1 MPLGRFLEIS
11 LAATDVAESLA
22 FYESLGFVQASV
34 GEAWQHPYAV
44 VTDGRVSLGLH
55 GLEFE
60 SPLPTWVAPSLRER
74 LDALAALGVTIED
87 ARLDDVSMH
96 RALLRDPSGQPLRL
110 LEARTFSPP
119 ALSPAHSSALGYF
132 EEFALATPDLAAAS
146 AFWERLGFVAF
157 EPVLEPL
164 PKVVAA
170 SRDLNVGLYAID
182 LQAPVLVFT
191 DAAMPE
197 RIANL
202 RDRGH
207 RFAQRMPRELLAIG
221 AAMLV
226 APEGTQLLLLKELAA
241 G

>member
-34 GEAWQHPYAV
+34 GEAWPHPYAV
-44 VTDGRVSLGLH
+44 VTDGRLSLGLH
-55 GLEFE
+55 GADFA
-60 SPLPTWVAPSLRER
+60 SPLPTWVAPSLRAR
-74 LDALAALGVTIED
+74 LAALATLDVTIDE
-87 ARLDDVSMH
+87 ARLDDVSLH
-96 RALLRDPSGQPLRL
+96 QALLRDPSGQPLRL

-119 ALSPAHSSALGYF
+119 VLSPAHSSALGYF
-132 EEFALATPDLAAAS
+132 EEFAFATPDLAAAS
-146 AFWERLGFVAF
+146 AFWERVGFVAF
-157 EPVLEPL
+157 EPVREPFARA
-164 PKVVAA
+164 VAA

-182 LQAPVLVFT
+182 LQVPVLVFT

-197 RIANL
+197 RIASL
-202 RDRGH
+202 RDQGH
-207 RFAQRMPRELLAIG
+207 RFAQRMPRELMAIG
-221 AAMLV
+221 AAMLE